1 MKNLKT
7 FISKYLFNK
16 FTFILIF
23 VIILFVL
30 FIYNKNK
37 NKNLTLYEEIP
48 VIRGDLQISILSTG
62 TVNPNNRLNIK
73 SPVAGRAER
82 VLVVEGQRVRKGQNL
97 VLVSSSERA
106 ALIDAARLQ
115 GKEEVKRWEE
125 LYKVAPITS
134 PINGTVI
141 YRQVEPGQ
149 SFTIADSILVLSDR
163 LVVKAQVDETDV
175 SQIKINQKAKIILDA
190 YPDKIIN
197 GKAIQIA
204 FDAKTI
210 NNVTTYIVDV
220 LPDVVPEFM
229 RSGMTTNVNFE
240 VGIKKN
246 ILLIPNR
253 AIISDD
259 NKYYVLVRDK
269 NDNSKG
275 KLTKLPPVKKFIKLG
290 ISNGT
295 LTEIIQKKENDIDQT
310 NEKSVIKE
318 NNLNKVYGNIEK
330 KENPK
335 NNDEDLSENEIILF
349 PLIENI
355 SRDSGGGGTNPFS
368 PFANKKKKDKGK

>member
-1 MKNLKT
+1 MKNLKN
-7 FISKYLFNK
+7 FISKYLLNK

-23 VIILFVL
+23 VTILFVL

-37 NKNLTLYEEIP
+37 NKNITLYEEIP

-82 VLVVEGQRVRKGQNL
+82 VLVVEGQRVKKGQNL

-141 YRQVEPGQ
+141 FRQVEPGQ
-149 SFTIADSILVLSDR
+149 SFTISDNILVLSDR

-197 GKAIQIA
+197 GRAIQIA
-204 FDAKTI
+204 FDARTI

-240 VGIKKN
+240 VGFKKN

-253 AIISDD
+253 AIISDE

-275 KLTKLPPVKKFIKLG
+275 KITKLPPVKKFIKLG

-295 LTEIIQKKENDIDQT
+295 LTEIIQKKENDIVQI

-318 NNLNKVYGNIEK
+318 NNLNKVNGNIEK
-330 KENPK
+330 KENQ
-335 NNDEDLSENEIILF
+335 NNYEDLSENEIILF

-355 SRDSGGGGTNPFS
+355 TKDSGGGGTNPFS
-368 PFANKKKKDKGK
+368 PFSNKKKKDKGK